1 MNSNLKEKKNTNKY
15 KKKNESIELSN
26 YNDNNKINI
35 NFNGHIFNYNSD
47 SNFSFNIPEISNNNN
62 NVNTNTNQK
71 KVSNDIF
78 KLLTPKKNEKKIKK
92 IKGTEKQKIIRC
104 FSFNAEA
111 NKNRNSKKIKKN
123 PSNVITRKNSQSFN
137 NTSNTNNN
145 ILYTGTSTVSGNNF
159 NNFKK
164 DEQTFRNFDFFGKK
178 EKKIKNN
185 YKTLNKNE
193 LEKYI
198 NYQMKKTKINFNRIN
213 LKETGIKIMCSFFN
227 KNKNKKYKEIKLQG
241 CNLSDVDFELF
252 CQSLFENNI
261 IIPIINLSENN
272 LSDDSTF
279 IILDFIG
286 KYNGIKILSLSNNLF
301 SKGIKGKIK
310 EIMKI
315 RNNQDNSD
323 IIFQI

>member
-1 MNSNLKEKKNTNKY
+1 M
-15 KKKNESIELSN
+15 
-26 YNDNNKINI
+26 
-35 NFNGHIFNYNSD
+35 
-47 SNFSFNIPEISNNNN
+47 
-62 NVNTNTNQK
+62 
-71 KVSNDIF
+71 
-78 KLLTPKKNEKKIKK
+78 KKI
-92 IKGTEKQKIIRC
+92 
-104 FSFNAEA
+104 
-111 NKNRNSKKIKKN
+111 
-123 PSNVITRKNSQSFN
+123 
-137 NTSNTNNN
+137 
-145 ILYTGTSTVSGNNF
+145 
-159 NNFKK
+159 
-164 DEQTFRNFDFFGKK
+164 
-178 EKKIKNN
+178 
-185 YKTLNKNE
+185 
-193 LEKYI
+193 
-198 NYQMKKTKINFNRIN
+198 KINFNRIN